1 MAEQPGAKSEAETR
15 ECIEIAGVRK
25 AVFAGS
31 DLARLADVLETA
43 GGVVPRHGDRP
54 GDIRLFKLVCGCNY
68 RRIAEAAAELRR
80 RVEDAMGNQGYWST
94 AAARIEEIFRQ
105 ACPDADPGAAL
116 ADLYAA
122 GETGAVDALAGGDSM
137 GAAFRRA
144 AAAERAAHPMLDM
157 AIRARQEA
165 MSRARRAMQ
174 EPVTARVALV
184 RWERAPCGLSGGY
197 LRELAW
203 MFDNLP
209 EAARKLVDTR
219 DGSAPLPEG
228 IDAAEAGIIQE
239 GRDGGSCAQ
248 ATT

>member
-1 MAEQPGAKSEAETR
+1 MSA
-15 ECIEIAGVRK
+15 IEIAGTRLVE
-25 AVFAGS
+25 FAG
-31 DLARLADVLETA
+31 DGLARMADVLEA
-43 GGVVPRHGDRP
+43 AAGVVPRP
-54 GDIRLFKLVCGCNY
+54 GDTPADIRTFKFVCGCNY
-68 RRIAEAAAELRR
+68 RQIAEAAAELRR
-80 RVEDAMGNQGYWST
+80 RVEDAMGNQGCWST

-105 ACPDADPGAAL
+105 ACPDADPGTAL

-122 GETGAVDALAGGDSM
+122 GETGAVDALAGGPSM
-137 GAAFRRA
+137 GAAFRQA

-165 MSRARRAMQ
+165 MARARRVMQ
-174 EPVTARVALV
+174 EPVAVRVALV

-219 DGSAPLPEG
+219 DGAAPLPEG
-228 IDAAEAGIIQE
+228 VDAVEPHIVQE

-248 ATT
+248 ATI